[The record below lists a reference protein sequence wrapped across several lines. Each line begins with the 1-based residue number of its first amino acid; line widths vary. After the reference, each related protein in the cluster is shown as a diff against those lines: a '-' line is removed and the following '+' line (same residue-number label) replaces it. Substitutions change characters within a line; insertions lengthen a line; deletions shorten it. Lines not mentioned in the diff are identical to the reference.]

1 MLKKD
6 NKKAHI
12 SEALAGGEIQ
22 ALQSA
27 NADQH
32 RDRITRFA
40 TLKHRAKNQ
49 ENYLFTLAKFK
60 ENYEKDVKNEESI
73 KALKSAQKLNEC
85 GNYLLFKNF
94 YTIGEVKLSK
104 LRTCGQHLLCPFC
117 AAIRASR
124 AIQKYVERIDQVLKE
139 NRKLKP
145 VLITLTVKNGSNL
158 AERSEHLMKSFRT
171 LLERRRTMKRKD
183 EVLTSFVR
191 FKVLCIHMRIHS
203 MRKQA
208 NGIRIFICLHWL
220 TSGLI
225 IRNFQN
231 IGIALLVTR
240 WLSMFAGREKKK
252 DTAIVKQLPKSVSML

>member
-1 MLKKD
+1 MQKD

-49 ENYLFTLAKFK
+49 ENYLFTLAQFK

-73 KALKSAQKLNEC
+73 NALKSAQKLNEC

-104 LRTCGQHLLCPFC
+104 LRTCGFSICFVLSVLPFVHL
-117 AAIRASR
+117 
-124 AIQKYVERIDQVLKE
+124 VLSK
-139 NRKLKP
+139 NTLN
-145 VLITLTVKNGSNL
+145 VLIKSCKKIASLNL
-158 AERSEHLMKSFRT
+158 F
-171 LLERRRTMKRKD
+171 
-183 EVLTSFVR
+183 
-191 FKVLCIHMRIHS
+191 
-203 MRKQA
+203 
-208 NGIRIFICLHWL
+208 
-220 TSGLI
+220 
-225 IRNFQN
+225 
-231 IGIALLVTR
+231 
-240 WLSMFAGREKKK
+240 
-252 DTAIVKQLPKSVSML
+252 

>member
-12 SEALAGGEIQ
+12 SNTLAGGEIQ

-27 NADQH
+27 KADQH

-104 LRTCGQHLLCPFC
+104 LRTCGQHFFALSVLPFVLL
-117 AAIRASR
+117 
-124 AIQKYVERIDQVLKE
+124 VLSK
-139 NRKLKP
+139 N
-145 VLITLTVKNGSNL
+145 TLN
-158 AERSEHLMKSFRT
+158 
-171 LLERRRTMKRKD
+171 
-183 EVLTSFVR
+183 VLTKSC
-191 FKVLCIHMRIHS
+191 K
-203 MRKQA
+203 K
-208 NGIRIFICLHWL
+208 
-220 TSGLI
+220 
-225 IRNFQN
+225 
-231 IGIALLVTR
+231 IA
-240 WLSMFAGREKKK
+240 SSSPF
-252 DTAIVKQLPKSVSML
+252 